1 MKFNKKIRNR
11 LILIIGLILAIVIIG
26 MLVKG
31 ISHTFFSNQVTV
43 KGAKTLRKAGMSEAD
58 IKEMTSLP
66 NYHSSRAKRY
76 AK

>member
-26 MLVKG
+26 MPVKG

-43 KGAKTLRKAGMSEAD
+43 KGA
-58 IKEMTSLP
+58 
-66 NYHSSRAKRY
+66 
-76 AK
+76 

>member
-1 MKFNKKIRNR
+1 M
-11 LILIIGLILAIVIIG
+11 
-26 MLVKG
+26 
-31 ISHTFFSNQVTV
+31 
-43 KGAKTLRKAGMSEAD
+43 RKAGMSEAD

>member
-1 MKFNKKIRNR
+1 MKFNKKIRHR

-43 KGAKTLRKAGMSEAD
+43 KGA
-58 IKEMTSLP
+58 
-66 NYHSSRAKRY
+66 
-76 AK
+76 